1 MPPKPLAEDLAR
13 KKAKKDKG
21 SGWGWFG
28 NAVGDVIDMAK
39 NPLDTGKA
47 LAREAKSTFVDP
59 VWNLPKA
66 FDPTNKMSGIDR
78 INTAASGAL
87 AVADALTPAIPEG
100 AIANRA
106 TRKIAGAV
114 DDIGLNAPAIRP
126 VISPSGLE
134 FPRNAA
140 TTRYESAMKDLA
152 RVYGNRSAVPSI
164 QVQGSQIP
172 KILAAGQYA
181 PGLDPTAGYIGLAN
195 RLAAEKG
202 VDAGSGYAAIR
213 NELEQNLGGPVYGH
227 IRNPLDV
234 QTASQYR
241 TPRAFMN
248 AEEAMSKQA
257 IDDYWRD
264 FAAQGIFDFTPKPG
278 ATVTPGDSYMMFRR
292 LDDIGRKSDFPKIV
306 QPYDPSLPPIVHNA
320 PTPEVY
326 QQPLR
331 DIGEYFAEKAG
342 AARLPYAEIQAPP
355 VDVADM
361 QRLTVI
367 RDANQMTPTYAPA
380 TEQMGMRLRRQNAMQ
395 TLAANRALAAEARAA
410 GLDVVTGQTKRG
422 SAMLTERNLEQ
433 LRGKPGFM
441 DFLMEE
447 FFIPDRQALDL
458 VNEGRYRAQLRT
470 MAQEMARQ
478 RRSQLATRA
487 AVAPEIGAND
497 LFLARGKD
505 IA

>member
-1 MPPKPLAEDLAR
+1 
-13 KKAKKDKG
+13 
-21 SGWGWFG
+21 
-28 NAVGDVIDMAK
+28 
-39 NPLDTGKA
+39 
-47 LAREAKSTFVDP
+47 
-59 VWNLPKA
+59 
-66 FDPTNKMSGIDR
+66 
-78 INTAASGAL
+78 
-87 AVADALTPAIPEG
+87 
-100 AIANRA
+100 
-106 TRKIAGAV
+106 
-114 DDIGLNAPAIRP
+114 
-126 VISPSGLE
+126 
-134 FPRNAA
+134 
-140 TTRYESAMKDLA
+140 
-152 RVYGNRSAVPSI
+152 
-164 QVQGSQIP
+164 
-172 KILAAGQYA
+172 
-181 PGLDPTAGYIGLAN
+181 
-195 RLAAEKG
+195 
-202 VDAGSGYAAIR
+202 
-213 NELEQNLGGPVYGH
+213 
-227 IRNPLDV
+227 
-234 QTASQYR
+234 
-241 TPRAFMN
+241 MN

-292 LDDIGRKSDFPKIV
+292 FDDIGRKSDFPKIV